1 MAFRRF
7 RHEKRKLMLF
17 PLMDMFFILLL
28 FFLINIGVKSEK
40 GEKAYTNAVPNEGL
54 GKAQIL
60 LQMVGTDRVLW
71 LDNTTFLDALRPG
84 FPQSYVISSS
94 RQLFSDKFQN
104 FHNQF
109 QGCLRNDVLTVIRC
123 PDDLDYG
130 AVEQLQDSLSVAF
143 RDVMKEFNLKFS
155 IVPAGPLENI
165 VAEPLDIDGRRVR
178 LTW

>member
-1 MAFRRF
+1 MALRRF
-7 RHEKRKLMLF
+7 RHGKRKLMLF
-17 PLMDMFFILLL
+17 PLMDMFFILLV

-40 GEKAYTNAVPNEGL
+40 GEKAYANAVPNEGL

-60 LQMVGTDRVLW
+60 LQMIGTDRVLW
-71 LDNTTFLDALRPG
+71 LDNTTFLGALRPG

-109 QGCLRNDVLTVIRC
+109 QGCLRNEVLAVIRC
-123 PDDLDYG
+123 PDDLDFG

-143 RDVMKEFNLKFS
+143 REVMSDFTLKFS
-155 IVPAGPLENI
+155 LVPAGPLDSI
-165 VAEPLDIDGRRVR
+165 VAEPLDQDRRRVR